1 MKKIKGEP
9 IILLGVFLLAI
20 TIGGAVALVS
30 NSNSV
35 SVKSNVEKELDKEL
49 AKMQS
54 VYDPYVNLEN
64 NNNPKNE
71 LPNKIEEKEKSET
84 NTLTYA
90 YPCDKDKMR
99 IVDSFDKKYLGV
111 DKSYLDA
118 VMLTPAFN
126 KGCPGMVYRLSD
138 NASVYSISEGVIVD
152 IIDNKNKKF
161 GYTIEIENE
170 QGFKTIYSG
179 LNNVTVS
186 KNQKV
191 VKGQKIGSVGN
202 IDNVLLNNELR
213 FYILEG
219 NVVVDPSKYIG
230 N

>member
-9 IILLGVFLLAI
+9 IIVLGVILLAI
-20 TIGGAVALVS
+20 VIGGV
-30 NSNSV
+30 V
-35 SVKSNVEKELDKEL
+35 SVVGSGSKIEKSKIEKELDTEL
-49 AKMQS
+49 AKMQA
-54 VYDPYVNLEN
+54 VYDPYVNVESGKSDV
-64 NNNPKNE
+64 KNE
-71 LPNKIEEKEKSET
+71 LPNKITAGENKEERVET
-84 NTLTYA
+84 FA

-99 IVDSFDKKYLGV
+99 IVDYFDKKYIGV

-126 KGCPGMVYRLSD
+126 KGCPGMVYRVSE
-138 NASVYSISEGVIVD
+138 NSSAYSIGDGVVVN
-152 IIDNKNKKF
+152 IIDNTSKKL

-170 QGFKTIYSG
+170 NGFKTIYSG
-179 LNNVTVS
+179 LSNLVVS

-191 VKGQKIGSVGN
+191 TKGQKIGSIGN

-219 NVVVDPSKYIG
+219 NVVVDPAKYIG
-230 N
+230 K